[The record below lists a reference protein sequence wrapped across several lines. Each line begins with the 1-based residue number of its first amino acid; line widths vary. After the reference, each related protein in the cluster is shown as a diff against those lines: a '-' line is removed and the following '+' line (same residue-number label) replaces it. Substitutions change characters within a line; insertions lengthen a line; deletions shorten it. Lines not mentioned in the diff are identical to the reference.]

1 MLWAKAD
8 SAAVVAGVR
17 VRIPIIVRDSGNAA
31 APSPDSAAHSHG
43 ALRGAASRPAYETAY
58 MATSSTISGRWLRI
72 RAAQA
77 GITMDVGM
85 DRAAMNATS
94 SPARCADRPASRYS
108 CAYQPKAT

>member
-17 VRIPIIVRDSGNAA
+17 VRMPIIVRDSGNAA
-31 APSPDSAAHSHG
+31 APSPVSAAHSHG
-43 ALRGAASRPAYETAY
+43 ALRGAASRPAYDTAY
-58 MATSSTISGRWLRI
+58 IATSRKISGRWLRI

-77 GITMDVGM
+77 GMTMDVGM
-85 DRAAMNATS
+85 DSAAMNATRN
-94 SPARCADRPASRYS
+94 PARCADNPESRYS